1 MAGIKPLQTM
11 LQNSYQIVGG
21 RKRRTR
27 NTCLAR
33 GALIDML
40 QRLKEFGAWFL
51 ISVIFLV
58 AAIIAYHVFTAI
70 WILVAIAVVIGGFW
84 ILLRN
89 SKDPDD

>member
-1 MAGIKPLQTM
+1 
-11 LQNSYQIVGG
+11 
-21 RKRRTR
+21 
-27 NTCLAR
+27 
-33 GALIDML
+33 ML

-84 ILLRN
+84 ILLGS
-89 SKDPDD
+89 SKDLDD